1 MNYLSVENLTKSFGD
16 RMLFSDITFG
26 IDQGQK
32 VAIVAKNGSGKTTLL
47 RCLMDKEQYD
57 AGRIVYRNDIRVA
70 FMEQSENMDDEM
82 TIMEAVFDHDLPEI
96 QAVKKYNLAMKN
108 QDDDLLNECF
118 QELTDLN
125 AWDIEVKVAQILS
138 VLKLD
143 NTDVKVGSLSGGQK
157 KRVNLAKVLVSEA
170 DFLILDEPTNHLD
183 LDMIEWLEEYLS
195 KSKSTILMVTHDRY
209 FLEVVCDSILELDD
223 KTLYRY
229 KGNFSYFLE
238 KKAERQEQLQS
249 TIDKARNTF
258 KKELDWIRKQPK
270 ARGVKQKARV
280 DSFQD
285 IKSVAQ
291 QRIDDSEVE
300 IPVKMERLG
309 TKILELHKIYKAWPS
324 RVILDGFTYNFKR
337 KERLGIVGNNGTGKS
352 TFLNM
357 IQELEPVDKGTV
369 SIGETVVFGY
379 YNQELIKVDDDK
391 KVIDVIRDIAEY
403 IPLEKGKQMTAA
415 QFLEKFLFPRDM
427 HYNFVYKLS
436 GGEKRRLKL
445 MTVLMKNPN
454 FLILDEPTN
463 DLDIFV
469 MSVLEDYLRTFEGC
483 LIVVSHDRYFMDK
496 MVDHIFVFEGQGK
509 IKDIVGNYTEYRQKL
524 QDDIKQERQD
534 KADAVKQQKQE
545 AAAAP
550 KPVVQAP
557 QTEKKKLSF
566 KEKQEFDSL
575 EKELEVLEA
584 EKEKFTLI
592 LSDGTK
598 TNDEIMEAGSKL
610 GEIVQAIETKTERWL
625 ELAEGV

>member
-1 MNYLSVENLTKSFGD
+1 
-16 RMLFSDITFG
+16 MLFSDITFG

-47 RCLMDKEQYD
+47 RCLLEKEQYD
-57 AGRIVYRNDIRVA
+57 SGRIVYRNDIRVA
-70 FMEQSENMDDEM
+70 FMEQTEIMNDEM

-96 QAVKKYNLAMKN
+96 QAVKKYNLAMKH
-108 QDDDLLNECF
+108 QDDALMNECF

-143 NTDVKVGSLSGGQK
+143 NTDAKVGSLSGGQK
-157 KRVNLAKVLVSEA
+157 KRVNLAKVLISEA

-209 FLEVVCDSILELDD
+209 FLEVVCDTILELDD

-258 KKELDWIRKQPK
+258 KKELEWIRKQPK
-270 ARGVKQKARV
+270 ARGTKQKARV

-285 IKSVAQ
+285 VKKVAS

-309 TKILELHKIYKAWPS
+309 TKILELHKIHKAWPS

-357 IQELEPVDKGTV
+357 IQALEPVDKGTV

-379 YNQELIKVDDDK
+379 YNQELIKVEDDK

-534 KADAVKQQKQE
+534 KADAAKQQKQE

-550 KPVVQAP
+550 KPVVQATQP
-557 QTEKKKLSF
+557 EKKKLSF
-566 KEKQEFDSL
+566 KEKQEFESL
-575 EKELEVLEA
+575 EKELEVLEV

-592 LSDGTK
+592 LSDGSK

>member
-47 RCLMDKEQYD
+47 RCLMDKEQFD
-57 AGRIVYRNDIRVA
+57 SGRIVYRNDIRVA
-70 FMEQSENMDDEM
+70 FMEQSENMDNEM

-108 QDDDLLNECF
+108 QDDELLNECF

-138 VLKLD
+138 VLKLND
-143 NTDVKVGSLSGGQK
+143 TDVKVGSLSGGQK

-209 FLEVVCDSILELDD
+209 FLEVVCDSILELED

-291 QRIDDSEVE
+291 QKIDDSEVE

-309 TKILELHKIYKAWPS
+309 TKILELHKIHKAWPS
-324 RVILDGFTYNFKR
+324 RVILDGFTYNFNR

-496 MVDHIFVFEGQGK
+496 MVDHIFVFEGEGK
-509 IKDIVGNYTEYRQKL
+509 IKDIVGNYTEYRQML
-524 QDDIKQERQD
+524 QDGIKQDRQD
-534 KADAVKQQKQE
+534 KADAAKQQKQV
-545 AAAAP
+545 ASIAP
-550 KPVVQAP
+550 KSVT
-557 QTEKKKLSF
+557 QTSQPEKKKLSF

-575 EKELEVLEA
+575 EKELEVLET

>member
-1 MNYLSVENLTKSFGD
+1 
-16 RMLFSDITFG
+16 MLFSDITFG

-47 RCLMDKEQYD
+47 RCLMDKEQFD
-57 AGRIVYRNDIRVA
+57 SGRIVYRNDIRVA

-108 QDDDLLNECF
+108 QDDELLNECF

-138 VLKLD
+138 VLKLND
-143 NTDVKVGSLSGGQK
+143 TDVKVGSLSGGQK

-209 FLEVVCDSILELDD
+209 FLEVVCDSILELED

-291 QRIDDSEVE
+291 QKIDDSEVE

-309 TKILELHKIYKAWPS
+309 TKILELHKIHKAWPS
-324 RVILDGFTYNFKR
+324 RVILDGFTYNFNR

-496 MVDHIFVFEGQGK
+496 MVDHIFVFEGEGK
-509 IKDIVGNYTEYRQKL
+509 IKDIVGNYTEYRQML
-524 QDDIKQERQD
+524 QDCIKQDRQD
-534 KADAVKQQKQE
+534 KADAAKQQKQV
-545 AAAAP
+545 ATIAS
-550 KPVVQAP
+550 KPVVQASL
-557 QTEKKKLSF
+557 TEKKKLSF

-575 EKELEVLEA
+575 EKELEVLEI

-598 TNDEIMEAGSKL
+598 TNDEIMAAGSKL
-610 GEIVQAIETKTERWL
+610 GEIVQAIESKTERWM